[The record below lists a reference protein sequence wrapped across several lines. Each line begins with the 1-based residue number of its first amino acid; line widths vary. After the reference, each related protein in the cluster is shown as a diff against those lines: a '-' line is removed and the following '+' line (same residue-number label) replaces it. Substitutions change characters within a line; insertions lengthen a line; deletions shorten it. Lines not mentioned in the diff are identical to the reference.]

1 MASENKHTR
10 RSRRVNEDAESL
22 PDPRPVTEYTVVLST
37 VGINAR
43 LTVTLGQPCVVRQ
56 PAWAFVNVSTG
67 ARVYAATVTVV
78 DNTTIVFD
86 FAGLLPTKVAFIEV
100 PYQDTQ
106 VRNSSGGFVA
116 PGGRWFKAA

>member
-67 ARVYAATVTVV
+67 ARVLTTLIHQLHRTGGKRGLAALCLGGGNAVAM
-78 DNTTIVFD
+78 IV
-86 FAGLLPTKVAFIEV
+86 EV
-100 PYQDTQ
+100 
-106 VRNSSGGFVA
+106 
-116 PGGRWFKAA
+116 